1 MPETLEKKLI
11 FKDNRE
17 MVAVLGKNDE
27 YLKLMD
33 DPECRIIPR
42 GNELLLTGTEAA
54 LRRMER
60 AFSELL
66 YLYRQGL
73 PITTHDVTYT
83 LKLVRD
89 GKEEALH
96 QLYTDTVIT
105 TYRGKQVKAKTL
117 GQWQYLKTIGEN
129 QMTIALGPAGTGKT
143 YLAVAMAVKAL
154 KNHEVERIILTRPA
168 VEAGEKLGFLPGDL
182 QEKVDPYLR
191 PLYDALYEMLGMES
205 FQKYLTRGTIEVA
218 PLAYMRGRTL
228 SDAFIIIDEAQN
240 TTAEQMR
247 MALTRF
253 GFGSKLVVTGDDSQ
267 VDLPPGK
274 QMPPMFSRES
284 LALALFTLRTAMSSG
299 MKSWRPSSGRT
310 KNTIMLKR
318 KEGTAMIVTL
328 ENNQEKVSIPEALE
342 ADLTK
347 AMNVVAE
354 LEALSP
360 QTEVDIT
367 LVDDAAIHELNRTY
381 RGIDRPTDVLSFALD
396 EGEEEPEVDD
406 DEIEHLLGDVIISAP
421 TAVRQ
426 GEEYGHGLERE
437 MTYLAVHGMLHLLG
451 YDHMEEKD
459 KLIMRKREEEVLR
472 RLDLAEENFGG

>member
-1 MPETLEKKLI
+1 
-11 FKDNRE
+11 
-17 MVAVLGKNDE
+17 
-27 YLKLMD
+27 
-33 DPECRIIPR
+33 
-42 GNELLLTGTEAA
+42 
-54 LRRMER
+54 
-60 AFSELL
+60 
-66 YLYRQGL
+66 
-73 PITTHDVTYT
+73 
-83 LKLVRD
+83 
-89 GKEEALH
+89 
-96 QLYTDTVIT
+96 
-105 TYRGKQVKAKTL
+105 
-117 GQWQYLKTIGEN
+117 
-129 QMTIALGPAGTGKT
+129 
-143 YLAVAMAVKAL
+143 
-154 KNHEVERIILTRPA
+154 
-168 VEAGEKLGFLPGDL
+168 
-182 QEKVDPYLR
+182 
-191 PLYDALYEMLGMES
+191 
-205 FQKYLTRGTIEVA
+205 
-218 PLAYMRGRTL
+218 
-228 SDAFIIIDEAQN
+228 
-240 TTAEQMR
+240 
-247 MALTRF
+247 
-253 GFGSKLVVTGDDSQ
+253 
-267 VDLPPGK
+267 
-274 QMPPMFSRES
+274 
-284 LALALFTLRTAMSSG
+284 
-299 MKSWRPSSGRT
+299 
-310 KNTIMLKR
+310 MLKR